1 MDSQEL
7 QDAGLTNEGVT
18 VVPLSGSLDPYML
31 ELDAEDP
38 VEVEDTDDV
47 DYDVDYEDTKIPTV
61 QNIEAKVK
69 MLNQKREELCEEY
82 KEKKKTLADGIAFF
96 ERLVDEVVF
105 EDIPA
110 NQIFEALQLL
120 HNMKKV
126 SARLTIKENTDAP
139 PVFVR
144 QLLSDTLGALKS
156 SFDAGAELR
165 RLSEQIQKQTAD
177 LEKQIK
183 KKAEDRVYRQLKTA
197 SKRISDAADKA
208 KVKRRKSSHQQML
221 E

>member
-1 MDSQEL
+1 MNSQEL
-7 QDAGLTNEGVT
+7 QDAGLTNDGVT
-18 VVPLSGSLDPYML
+18 VVPVTGSLDPYMM

-38 VEVEDTDDV
+38 VEDTD
-47 DYDVDYEDTKIPTV
+47 DVDYEDTKIPTV

-69 MLNQKREELCEEY
+69 MINQKREELREEY

-96 ERLVDEVVF
+96 KRLDDEVVF

-110 NQIFEALQLL
+110 NEIFEALQVL

-126 SARLTIKENTDAP
+126 SARLTIKENTDAA

-144 QLLSDTLGALKS
+144 QLLSDTLGALKN

-165 RLSEQIQKQTAD
+165 RLSEQIQKQTKD
-177 LEKQIK
+177 LEKLIK
-183 KKAEDRVYRQLKTA
+183 KKAEDRVNRQLKTA